1 MKSVV
6 LRLGGLHTEMTFPG
20 CIRHGMAGS
29 GIKDLF
35 DLVYA
40 KNAVSH
46 MLSGKAIAR
55 AVRGHF
61 LVDAALNVLLCAI
74 LLTSSTRLCCKKSTK

>member
-1 MKSVV
+1 MHPPFD
-6 LRLGGLHTEMTFPG
+6 GW
-20 CIRHGMAGS
+20 IRNRRS
-29 GIKDLF
+29 F
-35 DLVYA
+35 ELVYA

-61 LVDAALNVLLCAI
+61 LVDAALNALLVCNTFNLPLPISAGRNPPNEDVVQAEQNNPNSNC
-74 LLTSSTRLCCKKSTK
+74 T

>member
-1 MKSVV
+1 
-6 LRLGGLHTEMTFPG
+6 
-20 CIRHGMAGS
+20 MAGS
-29 GIKDLF
+29 GKEDLF
-35 DLVYA
+35 EVVYA

-61 LVDAALNVLLCAI
+61 LVDAALNVLLVCNTFNLPLPVSAGGNPPNEDVVHSEQNNPNRNY
-74 LLTSSTRLCCKKSTK
+74 T